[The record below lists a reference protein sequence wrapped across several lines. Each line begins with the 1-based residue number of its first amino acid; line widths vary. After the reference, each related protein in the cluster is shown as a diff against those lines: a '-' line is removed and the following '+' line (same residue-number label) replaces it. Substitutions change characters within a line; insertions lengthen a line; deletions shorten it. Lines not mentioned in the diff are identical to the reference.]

1 MEKIGLAL
9 ESFYECPYVCHNTG
23 ICVDEFFDNL
33 YYENALRHVLTFAL
47 SSIEMLEFGV
57 LADGDTKL

>member
-1 MEKIGLAL
+1 
-9 ESFYECPYVCHNTG
+9 VCHNTD
-23 ICVDEFFDNL
+23 ICVDEIFDNL

-47 SSIEMLEFGV
+47 SSIEVLEFGV